1 VGEIGIPRREFLY
14 VIQFWEA
21 RRILRGYNKR
31 ERGFWAAIRWQTF
44 YLMSSLSGSKHLK
57 ENNIYNP
64 IDLMPFPWEKKPAPP
79 MSDQEIQN
87 MQEDMRNYQDWL
99 RNERKDNT

>member
-1 VGEIGIPRREFLY
+1 
-14 VIQFWEA
+14 
-21 RRILRGYNKR
+21 
-31 ERGFWAAIRWQTF
+31 
-44 YLMSSLSGSKHLK
+44 
-57 ENNIYNP
+57 
-64 IDLMPFPWEKKPAPP
+64 MPFPWEKKPAPP